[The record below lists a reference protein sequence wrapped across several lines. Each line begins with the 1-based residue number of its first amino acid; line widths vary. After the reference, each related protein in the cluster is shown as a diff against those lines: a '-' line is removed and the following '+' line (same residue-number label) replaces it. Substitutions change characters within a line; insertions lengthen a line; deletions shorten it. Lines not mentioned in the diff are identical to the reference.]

1 MASINVLS
9 LIIVGGLGSV
19 PGTILGAFAL
29 KGLPEILREFSNYR
43 LLTFG
48 ALLVVMMLSRPE
60 GLIPSRR
67 PTYKIPTHP
76 NLTGAKRR
84 VNMPAEIITARKVT
98 KVFGGL
104 TAVDG
109 IALGVKEQSI
119 YSIIG
124 PNGAGKTT
132 FFNCISGY
140 YTPEH
145 GEVNYCGQ
153 SIRGKGT
160 NEIAALGILRTYQN
174 IRLFSNLTA
183 VENVMVG
190 LHHSLHENWM
200 DAVLHTRRYRKDE
213 NQSLLEARNWLH
225 FVGLA
230 GCDNSIA
237 GSLPY
242 GAQRRLE
249 IARALA
255 GKPRVL
261 LLDEPTA
268 GMNPQETLEMTAL
281 IRKMRDEFGITIIL
295 IEHDMHVVMEI
306 SDCIAVL
313 DFGKKIAEGAPAE
326 IQSNERVIEA
336 YLGPGG
342 AALAEKFRRKAR
354 A

>member
-1 MASINVLS
+1 M
-9 LIIVGGLGSV
+9 SV
-19 PGTILGAFAL
+19 
-29 KGLPEILREFSNYR
+29 
-43 LLTFG
+43 
-48 ALLVVMMLSRPE
+48 
-60 GLIPSRR
+60 
-67 PTYKIPTHP
+67 
-76 NLTGAKRR
+76 
-84 VNMPAEIITARKVT
+84 EIITARKVT
-98 KVFGGL
+98 KIFGGL
-104 TAVDG
+104 TAVDNVD
-109 IALGVKEQSI
+109 LSVKEKSI

-145 GEVNYCGQ
+145 GDVLYCGQ
-153 SIRGKGT
+153 SIRGKST

-190 LHHSLHENWM
+190 LHHGLHETWL
-200 DAVLHTRRYRKDE
+200 DSVLHTRRYWKDE
-213 NQSLLEARNWLH
+213 NHSLLDGARWLD

-230 GCDNSIA
+230 GTANSIA

-255 GKPRVL
+255 GRPRVL

-281 IRKMRDEFGITIIL
+281 IRRMRDEFGVTIIL

-306 SDCIAVL
+306 SDCITVL
-313 DFGKKIAEGAPAE
+313 DFGKKIAEGVPTE
-326 IQSNERVIEA
+326 IQFNERVIEA

-342 AALAEKFRRKAR
+342 AALAEKFKRKAR
-354 A
+354 S